1 MAEHAPGTP
10 ENRRQ
15 VGGGRVLS
23 IVAALTALLAVI
35 GVALLALLSA
45 DPAEAAA
52 KTKWAPLDRPGPALQ
67 VKPQRLENSLTCSEG
82 GIADA
87 DRAPV
92 LLVPATGV
100 NFRQNFSWN
109 YAKLFDDRGIP
120 WCASDQ
126 PGFRNSNQTDIQ
138 LRGQYLTYAI
148 RSMYETAGRKIAILG
163 HSQGGMAMRWPLRFW
178 PDTRKM
184 VDDVIG
190 FAGTNRGTD
199 EAAGCDESCSPAGA
213 QQGSDSDFIRA
224 LNSRTETFAGI
235 SYTEVYTTL
244 DETVTPQPYASS
256 VSGPGEI
263 TNVAIQDVCPNA
275 TSEHLMVGT
284 SDPAGAALAL
294 DALNNPGPAEP
305 NRINPLVC
313 AQPYQPGIDPVTAPA
328 EIAAAFESLFL
339 AETPKGGEPPLR
351 CYVFKRVRECR
362 QERKGKR
369 AG

>member
-1 MAEHAPGTP
+1 MAGSDSSGSGRSKRPF
-10 ENRRQ
+10 
-15 VGGGRVLS
+15 GGRTYAT
-23 IVAALTALLAVI
+23 AAAITALLALI
-35 GVALLALLSA
+35 GVTLLTLSA
-45 DPAEAAA
+45 DPAEAAR
-52 KTKWAPLDRPGPALQ
+52 TWAPLDREGPPLQ
-67 VKPQRLENSLTCSEG
+67 VKRERLENSLTCSDG

-92 LLVPATGV
+92 LLVPATNV
-100 NFRQNFSWN
+100 NSRQNFSWN
-109 YAKLFDDRGIP
+109 YAKLFNDRGIP

-126 PGFRNSNQTDIQ
+126 PGFRNSNLTDIQ

-148 RSMYETAGRKIAILG
+148 RWMHRTSGRKIAIVG
-163 HSQGGMAMRWPLRFW
+163 HSQGGMAMRWSLRFW

-199 EAAGCDESCSPAGA
+199 EAAGCDESCSPAAA
-213 QQGSDSDFIRA
+213 QQGSDSNFIRA

-235 SYTEVYTTL
+235 SYTEVFTTL

-284 SDPAGAALAL
+284 SDPTAAALAL
-294 DALNNPGPAEP
+294 DALNNPGPAKP
-305 NRINPLVC
+305 GRIDPLVC
-313 AQPYQPGIDPVTAPA
+313 AQPFQPGIDPVTAPA
-328 EIAAAFESLFL
+328 EIAAALKALFL
-339 AETPKGGEPPLR
+339 DGGPTGGEPKLR
-351 CYVFKRVRECR
+351 CYVFKRMHECR
-362 QERKGKR
+362 QARKGKR
-369 AG
+369 GS